1 MTEINSNRRIARA
14 VLRRGGFLAAAA
26 IVLVAGL
33 GAGQDSAKAAPA
45 TERAASFVRTIGDQ
59 AMALFAAGDISP
71 GKREAE
77 LRRLLQAG
85 VDLPAISRAA
95 LGRHWGAATGAQ
107 RTEFRELFAEYVLIN
122 YSRLLAKLGMQ
133 AFTVLGAEPIQAK
146 KPHILVRTEARL
158 ADGRVQKWTWR
169 VHETAHGY
177 KIIDLASAGVS
188 LLATRRH
195 EFDSVVAAR
204 GLDGLLAALRK
215 RL

>member
-1 MTEINSNRRIARA
+1 M
-14 VLRRGGFLAAAA
+14 RRGGFLAAAA
-26 IVLVAGL
+26 IILVTGL
-33 GAGQDSAKAAPA
+33 GPGQDTALASPA
-45 TERAASFVRTIGDQ
+45 TERAAAFVRAIGDQ
-59 AMALFAAGDISP
+59 AVALLKAGDISP

-133 AFTVLGAEPIQAK
+133 EFTVLGAEAINAK
-146 KPHILVRTEARL
+146 KPYILVRTAARL
-158 ADGRVQKWTWR
+158 AGDHVLEWVWR
-169 VHETAHGY
+169 VHKTAQGY
-177 KIIDLASAGVS
+177 KIIDLTTAGVS
-188 LLATRRH
+188 LVVTQRD
-195 EFDSVVAAR
+195 EFDSVVTAQ
-204 GLDGLLAALRK
+204 GVDGLLAELRK

>member
-14 VLRRGGFLAAAA
+14 VPRRGGLLAAAA

-45 TERAASFVRTIGDQ
+45 TERAAAFVAAIGDQ

-107 RTEFRELFAEYVLIN
+107 REEFRELFAEYVVIN
-122 YSRLLAKLGMQ
+122 YSRVLAKLGMQ
-133 AFTVLGAEPIQAK
+133 EFNVLGAEAIHAK

-158 ADGRVQKWTWR
+158 TDGRVQKWAWR
-169 VHETAHGY
+169 VHETAQGY
-177 KIIDLASAGVS
+177 KIIDLTSAGVS
-188 LLATRRH
+188 LIVTRRH
-195 EFDSVVAAR
+195 EFESVIAAR
-204 GLDGLLAALRK
+204 GLDGLLTALRK
-215 RL
+215 RH